1 LIFVNA
7 PRAANLHNEITGK
20 YSTRIS
26 AVAIK
31 DILVHVDSS
40 RASAG
45 RVRAAA
51 DLARRHGAHLTGLY
65 VIEIPVLPSYAE
77 AQIPMAILDNQRAV
91 LVSAAASAEREFGDI
106 TGKSDISPE
115 WRCVEDRRIDAL
127 TLHGRYADL
136 LVVGQAD
143 PADPECV
150 SHGLADH
157 LALTS
162 GRPVLVIPAG
172 GVSGIIGEN
181 VMVAWNAKREA
192 VRAISDAMP
201 LLESAERVSVVT
213 INSESD
219 DPENAGIP
227 AADIG
232 LHLARHGIETLTK
245 SLYGAPAAIGELLL
259 DAARDDS
266 ADLLVMGAYGH
277 ARLREILLGGVTAHV
292 LAHATI
298 ATLLAH

>member
-1 LIFVNA
+1 M
-7 PRAANLHNEITGK
+7 
-20 YSTRIS
+20 
-26 AVAIK
+26 AIK
-31 DILVHVDSS
+31 DILVHVDNS
-40 RASAG
+40 RAMPG

-51 DLARRHGAHLTGLY
+51 ELAQRHGAHLTGLF
-65 VIEIPVLPSYAE
+65 VMEIPVLPSYAD
-77 AQIPMAILDNQRAV
+77 AQIPLEVFEAQRAAFA
-91 LVSAAASAEREFGDI
+91 SGAAAAQRTFGDI

-143 PADPECV
+143 PGDPECV

-157 LALTS
+157 LALAS
-162 GRPVLVIPAG
+162 GRPVLVIPAA

-201 LLESAERVSVVT
+201 LLEAAKRVSVVT
-213 INSESD
+213 INSDSD

-232 LHLARHGIETLTK
+232 LHLARHGIQTLTK

-259 DAARDDS
+259 DAARDES

>member
-1 LIFVNA
+1 M
-7 PRAANLHNEITGK
+7 
-20 YSTRIS
+20 
-26 AVAIK
+26 AIK
-31 DILVHVDSS
+31 DILVHVDNS
-40 RASAG
+40 RAMPG

-51 DLARRHGAHLTGLY
+51 ELAQRHGAHLTGLF
-65 VIEIPVLPSYAE
+65 VMEIPVLPSYAD
-77 AQIPMAILDNQRAV
+77 AQIPLEVFEAQRAAFA
-91 LVSAAASAEREFGDI
+91 SGAAAAQRTFGDI

-143 PADPECV
+143 PGDPECV

-157 LALTS
+157 LALAS

-172 GVSGIIGEN
+172 GVSGSIGEN
-181 VMVAWNAKREA
+181 VVVAWNAKREA

-201 LLESAERVSVVT
+201 LLESAKRVSVVT
-213 INSESD
+213 INSESN

-232 LHLARHGIETLTK
+232 LHLARHGIETQTK

-259 DAARDDS
+259 DAARDES

-277 ARLREILLGGVTAHV
+277 ARLREILLGGVTVHV
-292 LAHATI
+292 LEHATI

>member
-1 LIFVNA
+1 M
-7 PRAANLHNEITGK
+7 
-20 YSTRIS
+20 
-26 AVAIK
+26 AIK
-31 DILVHVDSS
+31 DILVHVDNS
-40 RASAG
+40 RAMPG

-51 DLARRHGAHLTGLY
+51 ELAQRHGAHLTGLF
-65 VIEIPVLPSYAE
+65 VMEIPVLPSYAD
-77 AQIPMAILDNQRAV
+77 AQIPLEVFEAQRAAFA
-91 LVSAAASAEREFGDI
+91 SGAAAAQRTFGDI

-143 PADPECV
+143 PGDPECV

-157 LALTS
+157 LALAS
-162 GRPVLVIPAG
+162 GRPVLVIPAA

-181 VMVAWNAKREA
+181 VIVAWNAKREA

-201 LLESAERVSVVT
+201 LLEAAKRVSVVT
-213 INSESD
+213 INSDSD

-259 DAARDDS
+259 DAARDES